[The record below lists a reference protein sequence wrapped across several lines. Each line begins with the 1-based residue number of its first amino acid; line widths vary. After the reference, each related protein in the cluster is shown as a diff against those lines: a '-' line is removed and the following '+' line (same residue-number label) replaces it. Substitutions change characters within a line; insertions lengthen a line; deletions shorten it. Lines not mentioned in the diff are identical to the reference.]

1 MANDPSRSS
10 VQCLIRLWA
19 VGIMMAFVLTAC
31 AGSAERDD
39 TSAANASNTSADTTS
54 ADSTSAAD
62 RSVGTDLR
70 PQPAPP
76 PGTVEVRALVETCSS
91 GAEGMQCQLSVQ
103 AVLRSGMSTPV
114 MATGRRTVRV
124 QQHVADAFA
133 GDELPRKTPRDL
145 RLSAP
150 TESLDVASD
159 TSMWTLV
166 RVL

>member
-1 MANDPSRSS
+1 MANNPSRSS
-10 VQCLIRLWA
+10 VQRFIRLLA
-19 VGIMMAFVLTAC
+19 IGIMMAFVLTAC
-31 AGSAERDD
+31 AGSGERDD
-39 TSAANASNTSADTTS
+39 TSAANGSNTSADTTS
-54 ADSTSAAD
+54 ADSASAGD
-62 RSVGTDLR
+62 RSVGSDLS

-91 GAEGMQCQLSVQ
+91 GADGMQCQLLVQ
-103 AVLRSGMSTPV
+103 SVLRSGMSTPV

-133 GDELPRKTPRDL
+133 GDGLPRETPRDL

-150 TESLDVASD
+150 SESLDGASD